1 MSKRDSASTQ
11 KDKAQ
16 KTYDLLKAHYGIP
29 EWREPLPP
37 VDELISTILSQNT
50 NDQNRDKAFNRL
62 KEKFVNWE
70 AVRNAPDEDV
80 IVAIRIAGL
89 ANQKGPRIQEA
100 LRKITRERGKIEL
113 DFLRERDREEAQQWL
128 KDLKGVGPKTAA
140 IVMQFSLGMPA
151 FPVDTHILRVS
162 KRLGLVP
169 EKMNAEKAHAHLEE
183 LFREEQ
189 YGPGHLN
196 LIRLGREICH
206 PRNPECEICPL
217 KGICDYYRNI
227 QSG

>member
-1 MSKRDSASTQ
+1 MSKQDSASTQ

-29 EWREPLPP
+29 EWRVPLPP

-50 NDQNRDKAFNRL
+50 NDLNRDKAFNRL
-62 KEKFVNWE
+62 KEKFESW
-70 AVRNAPDEDV
+70 EDV
-80 IVAIRIAGL
+80 RDAPEKEVIEAIRTAGL

-100 LRKITRERGKIEL
+100 LREITRERGKIEL
-113 DFLRERDREEAQQWL
+113 DFLRKRDREETRQWL
-128 KDLKGVGPKTAA
+128 KNLKGVGPKTAA

-162 KRLGLVP
+162 KRVGLVS
-169 EKMNAEKAHAHLEE
+169 EKMNAERAHAHLES
-183 LFREEQ
+183 LFRENQ

-217 KGICDYYRNI
+217 NAICDYYRNNK
-227 QSG
+227 

>member
-1 MSKRDSASTQ
+1 MNKQASFS
-11 KDKAQ
+11 AQ
-16 KTYDLLKAHYGIP
+16 KEKAHETYELLSAHYGLP

-62 KEKFVNWE
+62 RDKFDSWE
-70 AVRNAPDEDV
+70 AVRDAPEEEVVD
-80 IVAIRIAGL
+80 AIRTAGL

-100 LRKITRERGKIEL
+100 LREITRERGEIEL
-113 DFLRERDREEAQQWL
+113 DFLKEKENEQARQWL

-140 IVMQFSLGMPA
+140 IVMQFSLDMPA
-151 FPVDTHILRVS
+151 FPVDTHIMRVS
-162 KRLGLVP
+162 KRVGLIP
-169 EKMNAEKAHAHLEE
+169 GEMNAEKAHEHLEG
-183 LFREEQ
+183 LFREDQ

-227 QSG
+227 TSG